1 VTARASQPTNPADEP
16 GGARHALIRAAVDSI
31 VEDGYYRTS
40 SNEIARRAGVSW
52 GAIQYHFGSRDELF
66 IGVLQQSALDFIQSL
81 ADFDPGSNSLQDRLR
96 NLAGLIWQ
104 HHSSPEYAAILQID
118 LNLSRDPKLAEPT
131 ARTLEQVRDDF
142 RSGWEGLRNRTFSS
156 DVIDDGLDRFVFHVL
171 QGMALVEL
179 LNREMGRGF
188 AKPNDDTEFVRERE
202 LLVSLLTEFLRRRG
216 PSGKPANP
224 PR

>member
-1 VTARASQPTNPADEP
+1 LLQ
-16 GGARHALIRAAVDSI
+16 AAVESI

-66 IGVLQQSALDFIQSL
+66 IGVLQKSALDFIQSL
-81 ADFDPGSNSLQDRLR
+81 ADFDPNSNSLQVRLGI
-96 NLAGLIWQ
+96 LADLIWQ
-104 HHSSPEYAAILQID
+104 HHSSPKYAAILQID

-131 ARTLEQVRDDF
+131 ARTLEQVRDAF

-156 DVIDDGLDRFVFHVL
+156 DVIDNGLDRFVFHVL

-202 LLVSLLTEFLRRRG
+202 LVVEMLTEFLKRRG
-216 PSGKPANP
+216 ARGEPGDSPS
-224 PR
+224 